1 MSNRTLRSYY
11 VYILASRSKRLYV
24 GMTNDL
30 ERRLWEHRSGEPGS
44 FTHRY
49 NIERLVYLEEF
60 DDPSEATDREKQ
72 VKKWRREKK
81 IWLIESMNP
90 EWNDLSEDW
99 YEPVPNEISPA
110 QRVPRSK

>member
-1 MSNRTLRSYY
+1 MRNRTLRSYY

-30 ERRLWEHRSGEPGS
+30 ERRLWEHRNSEPGS

-60 DDPSEATDREKQ
+60 DDPSEAIDREKQ

-81 IWLIESMNP
+81 IWLIETINQ
-90 EWNDLSEDW
+90 EWNDLSEGW
-99 YEPVPNEISPA
+99 YDPMPNALSRQA
-110 QRVPRSK
+110 RND